1 MRYNVRHIITT
12 RGGRLGSDNTV
23 ETTEQQVREYGNDW
37 IDGCPADM
45 DMEVRS
51 RDGGVIAYR
60 WKYVGSD
67 EVHTV
72 VFWPLADGSD
82 VGDGYPY
89 GIAATFRMSAVT
101 TGEPKKMI
109 HPSGATGSTDETAAL
124 DRLLYAV
131 GRACEPLGT
140 FGETKSDERRAAE
153 RITAEA
159 LVQFA
164 HETGAVTAVD
174 GEQIGGPARLLQVL
188 IEMCG
193 GYR

>member
-12 RGGRLGSDNTV
+12 RGGRLVSDHTV
-23 ETTEQQVREYGNDW
+23 ETESAEAREYGSSVT
-37 IDGCPADM
+37 GRTEAT
-45 DMEVRS
+45 DMEVRT

-60 WKYVGSD
+60 WSYVGSP

-101 TGEPKKMI
+101 GEPKKMI
-109 HPSGATGSTDETAAL
+109 HPSGATGSTDETGAL

-140 FGETKSDERRAAE
+140 FGESKTDERRAAE

-174 GEQIGGPARLLQVL
+174 GEQIGGPSRLLQVL